1 MNVYVVTREYLYS
14 DNIDS
19 DFVIAN
25 TELEAVSKIMEED
38 VDEVKRHCKTT
49 EEYLCVWEEVGI
61 IISVELEDCNI

>member
-38 VDEVKRHCKTT
+38 VNEVKRHCKTI

-61 IISVELEDCNI
+61 IISIELEDCNI